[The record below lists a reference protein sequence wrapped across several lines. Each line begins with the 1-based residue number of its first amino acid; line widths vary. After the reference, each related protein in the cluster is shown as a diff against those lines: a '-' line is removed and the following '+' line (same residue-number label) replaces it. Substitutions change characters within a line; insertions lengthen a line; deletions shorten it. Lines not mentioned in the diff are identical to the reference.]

1 VLYIVSPVL
10 TRPLL
15 TYALLK
21 RRETLLKEMQAKIKV
36 GAIVDRR
43 FGEDDPTMTPE
54 QRAAERFARESQKKL
69 RKESM
74 FNLEEDEEE
83 IQLTHMGQS
92 LFDGEGTRDDF
103 QEDDLSASDD
113 DSDSS
118 KKGKRK
124 RVLEEDDMGGL
135 ASESEGEPQ
144 PERKKSKKE
153 VMEEVIAKSKFYKY
167 ERQKAKEEDDDL
179 RTILD
184 KGLPSVLEMMRGAK
198 RPEPERLPQQQPQ
211 PQPLTENIDPG
222 RAALMNGATREAA
235 AKEYDQQLKLLA
247 FDKRSQPTDRTKT
260 EEERAAEEAE
270 RLRELEE
277 SRLKRMRGEP
287 ADESDEEAGPDDLVD
302 IDDEPDDAKQFGL
315 GQPEDRTDLGVEDE
329 DDFIIDEDLV
339 EMDSEADLALSESD
353 ASESASEDEEEEDE
367 FTSGLTLPTNAD
379 VQSGKA
385 SDTDGLAYTY
395 PCPESHEHFLRILGN
410 TGVGNLPTVIQ
421 RIRALYHPRLHADN
435 KAKLGVFAGILVEHA
450 AYLANQP
457 VHPPFTILE
466 SILRH
471 VHSLA
476 KSHPEA
482 VAAAFR
488 RHLRDIADN
497 RPSNLSSGDLIVLTG
512 VATLFPTSDH
522 FHPVVTPS
530 MLSMGRYLG
539 QSTIDSLGD
548 LAIGAY
554 VGSLCLQYQT
564 LSKRYVPEFVN
575 YSLNA
580 LCILSPAEPKRSLG
594 YFPLRKPSQSL
605 RITGLSKPTARKI
618 TFWDI
623 RAQPDDPSEKQ
634 EELKLSLLGTFTA
647 LLDSASALWAEK
659 SAFWEIFVQ
668 AQAVLKHLA
677 KTCGKAVPT
686 SLSDQIQQTL
696 DNLDSLLARA
706 KSARRPL
713 LLHNHRPLAIKMA
726 IPKFEESFNPDR
738 HYDPNRERAELA
750 KLKAEHKRERKGA
763 LRELRKDAHFIS
775 RETLREK
782 RERDAE
788 YDKKYRRLVAEI
800 QGEEGREAKA
810 YAKEKKARQGKR

>member
-1 VLYIVSPVL
+1 
-10 TRPLL
+10 
-15 TYALLK
+15 
-21 RRETLLKEMQAKIKV
+21 
-36 GAIVDRR
+36 
-43 FGEDDPTMTPE
+43 
-54 QRAAERFARESQKKL
+54 
-69 RKESM
+69 
-74 FNLEEDEEE
+74 
-83 IQLTHMGQS
+83 MGQS
-92 LFDGEGTRDDF
+92 LFDGERPRDDF

-113 DSDSS
+113 DSDSG
-118 KKGKRK
+118 KKAKRK

-153 VMEEVIAKSKFYKY
+153 VMEEVMAKSKFYKY

-198 RPEPERLPQQQPQ
+198 RPEPERQPQ
-211 PQPLTENIDPG
+211 PQQEPQPLMEKIDPG
-222 RAALMNGATREAA
+222 RAALMNGATRDAA
-235 AKEYDQQLKLLA
+235 AKEYDQQIKLLA
-247 FDKRSQPTDRTKT
+247 FEKRSQPTDRTKT

-287 ADESDEEAGPDDLVD
+287 ADESDDEAGPDDLVD
-302 IDDEPDDAKQFGL
+302 IDDEPDDAKEFGL
-315 GQPEDRTDLGVEDE
+315 GQPEDKSDLGVEGE

-339 EMDSEADLALSESD
+339 EMDSEADVALSESE
-353 ASESASEDEEEEDE
+353 ASESASEDEEEEDDE
-367 FTSGLTLPTNAD
+367 FTSGLILPTNGD

-385 SDTDGLAYTY
+385 SDADGLAYTY
-395 PCPESHEHFLRILGN
+395 ACPESHDHFLRILGN
-410 TGVGNLPTVIQ
+410 AGVEHLPTVIQ

-435 KAKLGVFAGILVEHA
+435 KAKLGVFAGTLVEHA

-457 VHPPFTILE
+457 VHPPLATLE

-482 VAAAFR
+482 AAAAFR
-488 RHLRDIADN
+488 RHLRDIAEN
-497 RPSNLSSGDLIVLTG
+497 RPSNLSPGDLIVLTG
-512 VATLFPTSDH
+512 VATIFPTSDH

-539 QSTIDSLGD
+539 QSTINGLGD

-580 LCILSPAEPKRSLG
+580 LCILSPTEPKRSLG
-594 YFPLRKPSQSL
+594 CFPLRKPSQSL
-605 RITGLSKPTARKI
+605 RITGLGKPASTARKI
-618 TFWDI
+618 SFWDI
-623 RAQPDDPSEKQ
+623 LAQPDDPSEKQ
-634 EELKLSLLGTFTA
+634 EKLKLSLLSTFTA

-659 SAFWEIFVQ
+659 STFWEIFVQ
-668 AQAVLKHLA
+668 AQAVLKHLG

-686 SLSDQIQQTL
+686 TLSDQIQQTL
-696 DNLDSLLARA
+696 DNMDSLLTRA
-706 KSARRPL
+706 KLARRPL
-713 LLHNHRPLAIKMA
+713 SLHNHRPLAIKMA

-738 HYDPNRERAELA
+738 HYDPNRERADLA

-763 LRELRKDAHFIS
+763 VRELRKDAHFIS